1 MHCIH
6 TIESKAE
13 MLLDICLIYPD
24 KTDTYQINHILY
36 ADEKIFFIHV
46 YFYPYSN
53 LNVILHLENT

>member
-24 KTDTYQINHILY
+24 KTDTAIRLIIYYMQTRR
-36 ADEKIFFIHV
+36 FFIHV

-53 LNVILHLENT
+53 LNVILHLDNT